1 VRPLGLTAV
10 FAAVLVSCASCRSTP
25 VAPDV
30 ADAGE
35 DDACARACGRLAA
48 LGCPEAEPTDAG
60 ATCVEVCRNAEASG
74 VVTLEPDCVADAAT
88 CDDIDRCFAA
98 SP

>member
-1 VRPLGLTAV
+1 VRPLALTA
-10 FAAVLVSCASCRSTP
+10 FLAALLASCASCRSTP

-35 DDACARACGRLAA
+35 DACARACGRLAA
-48 LGCPEAEPTDAG
+48 LACPEADTTDAG